1 MTLFLKITQNGI
13 SRNLLNLLRDFLNE
27 TKQQVN
33 LNRRFST
40 WKNINAGVPQG
51 SILRVLLFL
60 IYIDDL
66 TEGLSSNAMLLA
78 DDTSLFSF
86 MDDIQASASN
96 LYKDLK
102 KISDWPTQCKMN
114 FNPDTTKQTQEVIFS
129 HKFGKKVHLPL
140 LLNNASI
147 TQTSSQKHLEII
159 LDNRLKIHDVLK
171 MVSEK
176 IRKTIGLCCKLLI
189 FLPRAALITTY
200 KAFIIPH
207 FDYFDIVYDQAYMLE
222 SIECNACLAI
232 TGANKVHG
240 KKSFTKN

>member
-1 MTLFLKITQNGI
+1 
-13 SRNLLNLLRDFLNE
+13 
-27 TKQQVN
+27 
-33 LNRRFST
+33 
-40 WKNINAGVPQG
+40 
-51 SILRVLLFL
+51 
-60 IYIDDL
+60 
-66 TEGLSSNAMLLA
+66 MLLA

-129 HKFGKKVHLPL
+129 HKFWKKVHLPL

-147 TQTSSQKHLEII
+147 TRTSSQKHLEII
-159 LDNRLKIHDVLK
+159 IEKRLKIDNVLK
-171 MVSEK
+171 MVSRK
-176 IRKTIGLCCKLLI
+176 IRITIGLLCKLLT
-189 FLPRAALITTY
+189 FLPRAAFITTY
-200 KAFIIPH
+200 KAFIITH
-207 FDYFDIVYDQAYMLE
+207 FDYFDIVYDQAYMSFHQMLE